1 MRSSNRRPPRHR
13 CACKRRKP
21 EPSGLQGPS
30 MHEAQTAV
38 RPHRA
43 FKTAGVQSCLFG
55 SVNHGVVRG
64 SHSCVQGDAF
74 ICGHLPRCRHSRSWS
89 LKQWRFLSAR
99 HPMRNYEAF
108 NRRSRTQPRHRHAGQ
123 LPAARPGCGF
133 QARSSS
139 ACRLRGVTV
148 RSRQEMPIDASGW
161 LGRPDTGASTA
172 SPNVESPTG

>member
-1 MRSSNRRPPRHR
+1 MRSSNRQPPRHR

-99 HPMRNYEAF
+99 HPMRNYESF

-123 LPAARPGCGF
+123 RQQHGQGAVFRLAHHLHAGCAASQSGRAKRCLSTPRDGWAGPTPALPPPAR
-133 QARSSS
+133 
-139 ACRLRGVTV
+139 
-148 RSRQEMPIDASGW
+148 M
-161 LGRPDTGASTA
+161 
-172 SPNVESPTG
+172 